1 MQARR
6 SLPAAELRNIGDE
19 KSLSEFYLLKR
30 KPKRCRLALQA
41 LTPTAFSGIG
51 SLLLMSRF
59 HNAPDKPALSVTV
72 LRAVCSADVRTDVR
86 E

>member
-1 MQARR
+1 MSCSMQARR

-41 LTPTAFSGIG
+41 LTPTAFSG
-51 SLLLMSRF
+51 
-59 HNAPDKPALSVTV
+59 NWVAAPDEPIS
-72 LRAVCSADVRTDVR
+72 
-86 E
+86 